1 MAFKNRSDAGRM
13 LARALMGYKDQ
24 HPVILALPR
33 GGVPVAAEVAAALEA
48 PLDLVL
54 VRKIGL
60 PAEPELAMGAV
71 ADGAN
76 PIIVRNEDVIRRAG
90 IDEAEFKTVC
100 DRELAEIERR
110 RERYLGDR
118 PRVDVAGRT
127 VIVIDDGIA
136 TGATIR
142 AALRAIRLRKPGRL
156 VLAVPVAST
165 DALAV
170 LRQEADHV
178 VCLEDH
184 EPFGAIGVYYAD
196 FRQTA
201 DQEVIDAMARFS
213 PRDGTG
219 AGRSAPE
226 KMGRHVRSAS
236 APRHM
241 KALRKG
247 AVRSV
252 RSKV

>member
-1 MAFKNRSDAGRM
+1 MAFKNRSDAGRK
-13 LARALMGYKDQ
+13 LARTLADYKDQ

-33 GGVPVAAEVAAALEA
+33 GGVPVGAEVAAALEA

-54 VRKIGL
+54 ARKIGL

-71 ADGAN
+71 ADGAA
-76 PIIVRNEDVIRRAG
+76 PLIVRNEEVIRGAG
-90 IDEAEFKTVC
+90 IDEAEFKAVC

-110 RERYLGDR
+110 RECYIGNR
-118 PRVDVAGRT
+118 PRVGVAGRT
-127 VIVIDDGIA
+127 VIIIDDGVA

-142 AALRAIRLRKPGRL
+142 AALRAIRMRKPGRL

-165 DALAV
+165 DALAA

-184 EPFGAIGVYYAD
+184 EPFGAIGIYYAD
-196 FRQTA
+196 FTQTT
-201 DQEVIDAMARFS
+201 DQEVIDVMARFS

-219 AGRSAPE
+219 AGRAAPE
-226 KMGRHVRSAS
+226 RRGGTSGQHRRPAT
-236 APRHM
+236 
-241 KALRKG
+241 
-247 AVRSV
+247 
-252 RSKV
+252 